1 MDTTYCSKGTFSS
14 LSPHSVQPAFLA
26 VSNGKP
32 QLAEADLATTARLT
46 AAQAAKTIQ
55 TGTKG
60 AADRFNSFVEDT
72 GTGGSG
78 GVARS
83 RGAVEPERRDFWD
96 SFGDAGA
103 EKNGSSGAIG
113 TAAMRKGGGGGGS
126 GGKEEGWGDW

>member
-1 MDTTYCSKGTFSS
+1 MF
-14 LSPHSVQPAFLA
+14 QI
-26 VSNGKP
+26 
-32 QLAEADLATTARLT
+32 AEADLAATARLT

-78 GVARS
+78 GASRP

-96 SFGDAGA
+96 SFGDAA
-103 EKNGSSGAIG
+103 VEKKSGAIG
-113 TAAMRKGGGGGGS
+113 TAAMRKGGGGGG
-126 GGKEEGWGDW
+126 GGREEGWGDW